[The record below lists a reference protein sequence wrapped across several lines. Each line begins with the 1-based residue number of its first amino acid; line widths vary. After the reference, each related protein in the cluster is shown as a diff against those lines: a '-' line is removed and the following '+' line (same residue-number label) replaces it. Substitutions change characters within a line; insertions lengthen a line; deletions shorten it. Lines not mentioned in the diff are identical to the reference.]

1 MSTATSRMSRRLSAQ
16 RAPHFAARDLFA
28 ASPRDRLASCERAGT
43 LHWDGLRVRTRYVS
57 TRVEWSADLHEVNV
71 DANGFSVSSKRI
83 ITSLRGTAFTDRYGA
98 ISQPHTTGRIRFMAG
113 AMYVWVV
120 SARDTSRDD
129 RSMACL
135 TCPATPNQGALVF
148 DVEARNNT
156 AWAGPPALPAAQE
169 PSSGPWTVGH
179 MIGALNRLNHNLPL
193 ARYRTVLDGEEE
205 VVDVEQAPVV
215 ASLTGGTV
223 TFPNG
228 HETLWNG
235 RDEPA
240 TIAVIL

>member
-1 MSTATSRMSRRLSAQ
+1 MSTTTSRMSRRLSAQ
-16 RAPHFAARDLFA
+16 RAPHFAARDLLA
-28 ASPRDRLASCERAGT
+28 AYPRDRLASCERAGT
-43 LHWDGLRVRTRYVS
+43 LHWDGLRVRTRHVS
-57 TRVEWSADLHEVNV
+57 TRVEWSADLHEVNM
-71 DANGFSVSSKRI
+71 DANGFSVTSKRI
-83 ITSLRGTAFTDRYGA
+83 ITSLSGTAVTDKYGTITHPGTA
-98 ISQPHTTGRIRFMAG
+98 GRIRFMAG
-113 AMYVWVV
+113 AVYVWVV

-193 ARYRTVLDGEEE
+193 ARYRTGIDGEEE
-205 VVDVEQAPVV
+205 VVDVEEAPVV

-223 TFPNG
+223 TLPNG